1 MFSKVR
7 VTPPLATPQIY
18 SSKRVSSPNFGVS
31 SFPQALS
38 WFRRIAR
45 TQSSTTINFTPE
57 FSTFGR
63 IAGVNP
69 SVKVQW
75 TGLTLGAPPSW
86 SRIPL
91 RQVSMFFA
99 RRPKRPTPPW
109 FKILPQ
115 WTLLWSLSIFYH
127 TTDWLLRNYVTDTSL
142 KIYFFMISLYIKHV
156 AYAQKQFR
164 FFSWFLSSL
173 SSLIRLI
180 RHFVSNYYYFLLVN
194 WFVFVSFVL
203 LFSHLG

>member
-109 FKILPQ
+109 FKILPR
-115 WTLLWSLSIFYH
+115 WTLLLLSIDFLLHHWLVVKKLRHWHVTENLFFYDFPVH
-127 TTDWLLRNYVTDTSL
+127 KARRIRAEAIQILFV
-142 KIYFFMISLYIKHV
+142 IP
-156 AYAQKQFR
+156 
-164 FFSWFLSSL
+164 FLTVFVNSFNSSL
-173 SSLIRLI
+173 C
-180 RHFVSNYYYFLLVN
+180 F
-194 WFVFVSFVL
+194 
-203 LFSHLG
+203 